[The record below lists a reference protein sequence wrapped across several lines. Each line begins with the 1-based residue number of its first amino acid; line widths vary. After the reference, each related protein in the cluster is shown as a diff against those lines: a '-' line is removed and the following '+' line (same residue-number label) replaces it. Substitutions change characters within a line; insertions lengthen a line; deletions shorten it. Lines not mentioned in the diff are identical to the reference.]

1 LHACALT
8 ALGRPPQ
15 LNKEKQQRRAW
26 AVHNKQQ
33 EVFDESTQEFQ
44 QLDALRNTLENLTAE
59 PSRTGKTEVS
69 EAQQPSRRK
78 QLKMLRDEMR
88 STLANVDKKLETIDK
103 DSAVEDPMLE
113 QAIAA
118 AKERLKLPPHLR
130 GSAVLN
136 ETL

>member
-1 LHACALT
+1 MLFPCCCQ
-8 ALGRPPQ
+8 Q
-15 LNKEKQQRRAW
+15 LKKEKQQRRAW
-26 AVHNKQQ
+26 AVHNAQK
-33 EVFDESTQEFQ
+33 EVFDESSQEFQ
-44 QLDALRNTLENLTAE
+44 QLDGLRTTLEDLTAE

-88 STLANVDKKLETIDK
+88 ATLANVDKKLETIDH
-103 DSAVEDPMLE
+103 DSAMEDPMLQ
-113 QAIAA
+113 QAISA